1 MTRVLIADHLE
12 KEAIDDLTSAGAE
25 VDVRPGLDTAQ
36 LLDAVRGAKVLIVRS
51 REVGRPV
58 IEAGTSLGLIVRA
71 GSGVNTIDVEAA
83 SARGIY
89 VANCPGK
96 NSVAVAEL
104 AIGLM
109 LALDRRIPDNV
120 FEIRRGKWAKG
131 ELSKAR
137 GLEGQRLG
145 LVGFGSIAREVAAR
159 ARAMDMEV
167 MAYSRTLTLEDAER
181 AGVTR
186 ATELAQIFACPVV
199 SLHLPLTAQT
209 RGMITRDLLRRMP
222 AGALFINTA
231 RAEIVDEAALYE
243 VAKEGRIAVGTDVL
257 SGEPQGKAGDFTHR
271 LASLPNVYVTHHIG
285 ASTDQAQRK
294 VAKAAAAIVVRY
306 LETGIAENTVNV
318 NVNPPI
324 QGMIEVRHLDKVG
337 VLADVLGVLERA
349 EINVETM
356 ENVVFTGGV
365 GACARIRVSRRPDD
379 GVVRALTGVEHV
391 LGVDLS

>member
-1 MTRVLIADHLE
+1 
-12 KEAIDDLTSAGAE
+12 
-25 VDVRPGLDTAQ
+25 
-36 LLDAVRGAKVLIVRS
+36 
-51 REVGRPV
+51 
-58 IEAGTSLGLIVRA
+58 
-71 GSGVNTIDVEAA
+71 
-83 SARGIY
+83 
-89 VANCPGK
+89 
-96 NSVAVAEL
+96 
-104 AIGLM
+104 
-109 LALDRRIPDNV
+109 
-120 FEIRRGKWAKG
+120 
-131 ELSKAR
+131 
-137 GLEGQRLG
+137 
-145 LVGFGSIAREVAAR
+145 
-159 ARAMDMEV
+159 
-167 MAYSRTLTLEDAER
+167 
-181 AGVTR
+181 
-186 ATELAQIFACPVV
+186 
-199 SLHLPLTAQT
+199 
-209 RGMITRDLLRRMP
+209 MP